1 MYIYTRTGD
10 KGTTGLYDGRRVPKN
25 DLRIMAVGTL
35 DELVSFIGLARV
47 AAQESQELSRILLEI
62 QDELFVVGAEV
73 ATDDISKL
81 KKTVDANSWER
92 FESWID
98 MFSGRTEKKNVFVR
112 PGTNELS
119 ARLHV
124 CRSVCRRLERE
135 MITLSESE
143 KKLREEALIYVN
155 RLSDLFFAM
164 ANCVA

>member
-35 DELVSFIGLARV
+35 DELVSFIGLAKV

-81 KKTVDANSWER
+81 NKVIDKQSWER

-98 MFSGRTEKKNVFVR
+98 MFSGRTEKKTVFVR

-135 MITLSESE
+135 LITLSDNE
-143 KKLREEALIYVN
+143 KQLREM
-155 RLSDLFFAM
+155 SWFM
-164 ANCVA
+164 

>member
-164 ANCVA
+164 ANRVA